1 MKIRKKLAMV
11 FSKNT
16 KILQKLVYVLIT
28 ENIWSN
34 LRRVVQSAGTNEFN
48 TIHNIALHLFFG
60 TFGCVFRDAWLMSVF
75 QEKEYWCIRVWGE
88 FAKSRAIR
96 ACVPTCLRASVLGSM
111 PTCQRASMPT
121 CQKRAN
127 FSFLRVKCH
136 SACHCFTLACQ
147 SAKWRANFSTWRA
160 FQTFLLRSAK
170 ENFYTSLLHEKFY
183 IWLDIIVKH
192 MTCILVQ

>member
-96 ACVPTCLRASVLGSM
+96 ACVPTCLRANVPACQHANVSKACQLLIF
-111 PTCQRASMPT
+111 TCQVPFGVSLFYLGLPK
-121 CQKRAN
+121 CQM
-127 FSFLRVKCH
+127 
-136 SACHCFTLACQ
+136 ACQ
-147 SAKWRANFSTWRA
+147 FFN
-160 FQTFLLRSAK
+160 L
-170 ENFYTSLLHEKFY
+170 
-183 IWLDIIVKH
+183 
-192 MTCILVQ
+192 TCISNISLTKC